1 MEKTQ
6 KDQASH
12 RTRNA
17 VGAAVLLLAGGA
29 AAWLYGHK
37 PASETPVAVQ
47 ASAPAM
53 PAMPATLVTPAT
65 PAEVASA
72 AAVAVQS
79 GPAPAASTPVLPG
92 RTNVAALPEGESP
105 TESLRKVQ
113 LGLNGGTAEDALKA
127 AKTLQQCATAAKAP
141 EALFAVRDQPD
152 LLSANV
158 KKAIKDMGGEEGV
171 SNEQIA
177 HAQREQRRCQV
188 FDAATLASSDE
199 LLQKAYDGK
208 AAGAAMA
215 YLQALQAPDAK
226 GKADPA
232 LIAKLQA
239 DVRQA
244 AQAGDP
250 DTLTALAMAS
260 GDAALGMGITPT
272 QRNGYRNAYVQI
284 QEERMPGMGKTM
296 GKIVD
301 AISQMIPSAPL
312 TATQQR
318 EADALTKQVVDAWR
332 RGRKS

>member
-1 MEKTQ
+1 MKTRA
-6 KDQASH
+6 DRPGH
-12 RTRNA
+12 RTRYA
-17 VGAAVLLLAGGA
+17 MAAAAVAIAGG
-29 AAWLYGHK
+29 AWLYGK
-37 PASETPVAVQ
+37 QPASEAPAAVP
-47 ASAPAM
+47 AAALGLPSAPAH
-53 PAMPATLVTPAT
+53 
-65 PAEVASA
+65 VASA
-72 AAVAVQS
+72 AAVMAQS
-79 GPAPAASTPVLPG
+79 APAPAASRPAAPG
-92 RTNVAALPEGESP
+92 RASSATLPEGESS

-127 AKTLQQCATAAKAP
+127 AQTLQQCATAAKAP

-152 LLSANV
+152 LMPANA
-158 KKAIKDMGGEEGV
+158 KKMLKDMGGEEGV

-188 FDAATLASSDE
+188 FDAATLARSGE

-215 YLQALQAPDAK
+215 YLQSLQAPDAK

-250 DTLTALAMAS
+250 DTLMALAMAS

-272 QRNGYRNAYVQI
+272 QRSGYRNAYVQI
-284 QEERMPGMGKTM
+284 EDERMPGMGKTM

-301 AISQMIPSAPL
+301 AVSQMIPSAPL
-312 TATQQR
+312 TAAQQR
-318 EADALTKQVVDAWR
+318 EADALAKQVVDAWR